1 MYCPSCGAEQ
11 AQGLK
16 YCNRCGAN
24 LTQANEASS
33 SRLASMVWAIS
44 VAITL
49 ITIGG
54 FVMAFIF
61 GMEFMSRHENIT
73 ATFLFL
79 VVFLLVILGIAALL
93 VRQLARLVSAYLEK
107 GGTKAGPLALPEAR
121 TVRLAAPQEPV
132 SGIAEQT
139 TRRFE
144 PAPKE

>member
-11 AQGLK
+11 TQGLK

-24 LTQANEASS
+24 LEQANEASS
-33 SRLASMVWAIS
+33 SRMTGMVWAIA
-44 VAITL
+44 VAIVL
-49 ITIGG
+49 VTIGG

-61 GMEFMSRHENIT
+61 GMEFMSRRENIT
-73 ATFLFL
+73 ATLIFL

-93 VRQLARLVSAYLEK
+93 VRQLARLIDSYLQK
-107 GGTKAGPLALPEAR
+107 GGTKAATAALPEAR

-132 SGIAEQT
+132 PGVAEQT

-144 PAPKE
+144 PVPKE

>member
-1 MYCPSCGAEQ
+1 MYCSSCGAEQ

-24 LTQANEASS
+24 LAQANEASS

-44 VAITL
+44 VALVLT
-49 ITIGG
+49 TIGG

-61 GMEFMSRHENIT
+61 GMEFMSRRENIT

-93 VRQLARLVSAYLEK
+93 VRQLSRLVSAYLEK
-107 GGTKAGPLALPEAR
+107 GGTTVEPVALPEAR
-121 TVRLAAPQEPV
+121 TARLAAPPEPV
-132 SGIAEQT
+132 PGVAEQT

-144 PAPKE
+144 PVPKE